1 MNNDVSKKKKT
12 SKEKRVLIGA
22 LCVAAAVVAGSTFA
36 WFTSTDEV
44 TNKLS
49 ASGDYGVAIAEDFT
63 PPEDWIPGQSI
74 KKAVTVVNTGNV
86 DAFIRMWF
94 SGTMRKVTE
103 TDSGTTLDDFAS
115 ATLTTSNLGG
125 NFKYTDG
132 TNFYRQLSDS
142 ERKIMQTGELAYAG
156 GAYKFTS
163 NAAGSSEETGAAY
176 TASDVA
182 VRLVDSDTFEPTG
195 DGLFIFRRVNSA
207 TDGVEYSGYLR
218 KTIGDDKCYFA
229 LTDKTVKSGGGANQD
244 RQVFI
249 KGLTGL
255 TGATL
260 INKIKDDTTLSIRT
274 ATQSTVANS
283 GLTWTYTVPTTAAD
297 SPFNNTHPYLTA
309 SIAGAAAGSQDASIK
324 INVEL
329 ENIGDGTAPDE
340 WQHFDNTG
348 AKHTFYYT
356 NDLDSSNDSS
366 KLVANVQLDKG
377 LKEGAYVAFDF
388 DFDVHLDSIQIV
400 KDTDNNELDTPV
412 SGASGWGIADGANA
426 TAAKGTATN
435 SGKEISA
442 VKWS

>member
-74 KKAVTVVNTGNV
+74 KKAVKVVNTGNV

-103 TDSGTTLDDFAS
+103 NAAGTNLTAFGSAS
-115 ATLTTSNLGG
+115 LTTSNLGG
-125 NFKYTDG
+125 NFKYTNG
-132 TNFYRQLSDS
+132 TQFYRQLSDS

-156 GAYKFTS
+156 GDYKFTS

-176 TASDVA
+176 ADDDVA
-182 VRLVDSDTFEPTG
+182 IRLVDSDSFEPLG
-195 DGLFIFRRVNSA
+195 DGLFIFRRVNSGS
-207 TDGVEYSGYLR
+207 TTEYSGYLR
-218 KTIGDDKCYFA
+218 KTVGTEVCYFA
-229 LTDKTVKSGGGANQD
+229 LTDKTVKSGGGTNQD

-249 KGLTGL
+249 DGLTGK
-255 TGATL
+255 TGAAL
-260 INKIKDDTTLSIRT
+260 INAIKDGTTLSIRT
-274 ATQSTVANS
+274 ATQSTVNND
-283 GLTWTYTVPTTAAD
+283 GLTWTYTVPAKDAD
-297 SPFNNTHPYLTA
+297 SPFNNTNPYLTA
-309 SIAGAAAGSQDASIK
+309 SIKDAEAGSQDASIK

-329 ENIGDGTAPDE
+329 ENIGNGTAADE
-340 WQHFDNTG
+340 WQHFDSTG

-356 NDLDSSNDSS
+356 NDLDSSKDSS
-366 KLVANVQLDKG
+366 QLVANVQLDNG

-388 DFDVHLDSIQIV
+388 DFDVHLDSIQII
-400 KDTDNNELDTPV
+400 KDSDNNELATPV
-412 SGASGWGIADGANA
+412 SSTWGIADGANA

-435 SGKEISA
+435 SGKEISV